1 MKALVVFESIFGN
14 TQHIAEA
21 IAEGLRGEV
30 EVVEVGKA
38 RAEIAGVDL
47 LVVGGPTHAWG
58 MSRAMTRSGARD
70 QAAKAGTKPVSEGE
84 GVRDWLA
91 RLGEPRGTVA
101 AAAFDTAIQ
110 KTGWFPSGSAA
121 KGEAGFLRGKG
132 YRLIA
137 EPEQFLVKGIDGPLL
152 DGELERAK
160 AWGVHLAASA
170 R

>member
-91 RLGEPRGTVA
+91 RLGEPRARSPPRRSTPRSRRPGGSRA
-101 AAAFDTAIQ
+101 APPPRARR
-110 KTGWFPSGSAA
+110 GSSAA
-121 KGEAGFLRGKG
+121 
-132 YRLIA
+132 
-137 EPEQFLVKGIDGPLL
+137 
-152 DGELERAK
+152 RAI
-160 AWGVHLAASA
+160 G
-170 R
+170 